1 MIFPF
6 RDFSR
11 LYEADNFPRRGSAA
25 ASRAVIATEPADD
38 LRQRLDRAERRLGQP
53 RTVYQMLWVRGFRD
67 PTISGRGFNLFKP
80 LRRHFRATPFC
91 RQALSRRDPRE
102 RSGERSAGGGTGS
115 RKIEIPSAF
124 CAFSTLCKA
133 ENFPSARHADFLF
146 RAIGAA
152 PTGTTMPPT
161 ISRPD
166 ALSPRHMRAS
176 ARRRPELV
184 AAI

>member
-1 MIFPF
+1 MIFQGFARRKISLSVSP
-6 RDFSR
+6 R
-11 LYEADNFPRRGSAA
+11 LRRRCGSA
-25 ASRAVIATEPADD
+25 IATEPADD
-38 LRQRLDRAERRLGQP
+38 PRQGLDRAERTLGQP
-53 RTVYQMLWVRGFRD
+53 RARVPDVVGSRHPRPYHLRARIQSFQAVAAPFAGDSVLAVR
-67 PTISGRGFNLFKP
+67 PS
-80 LRRHFRATPFC
+80 RAAIPASEAASV
-91 RQALSRRDPRE
+91 RPAR
-102 RSGERSAGGGTGS
+102 GTGS

-124 CAFSTLCKA
+124 CGFSRLCKA
-133 ENFPSARHADFLF
+133 ENFPSARHADILF